1 MNSPTLQSHH
11 TGTNGAETSVQIP
24 KIFEQQKA
32 FHPQIANT
40 TAKERIQKLK
50 QLHKAIEANRDA
62 IYRALNADFRKS
74 EAETDLT
81 EIMQVVG
88 EIRYA
93 IRHLKKW
100 LKPHRVAPTLVALT
114 TRSWIRYEPRGV
126 VLVISPWNYPFNLTL
141 GPVVSAIA
149 AGNCIMVKPSE
160 FTPQTNA
167 VVRKILGEVFPENE
181 IAVIEGDATVA
192 TELLKLPF
200 DHIFFTGNPN
210 VGKIVMKAASENLAS
225 VTLELGGKSPV
236 IIDESAN
243 INDAAK
249 KVVWGKYLNMGQTCV
264 APDYVL
270 VNSKVFPEFL
280 EKVQHYIA
288 KLYGETEAER
298 KANNSYPRVIS
309 QRHHERLVE
318 LIRDAVENG
327 ATLAAGGQ
335 SDAAEKYISPTVLTD
350 VSPDSRVMQEEIFGP
365 VLPILS
371 FDHLEAATATIAKLE
386 KPLALY
392 IFSRNRKNTDYFL
405 NQTTS
410 GGTCINDVALQFSH
424 LNLPFGGVNHSGI
437 GSSHGFFGFK
447 AFSHG
452 RAVLK
457 HFSNTP
463 ITLLFPPYTGTVK
476 KLIRLVEK
484 VL

>member
-100 LKPHRVAPTLVALT
+100 LNPHRVSPTLVALT

-181 IAVIEGDATVA
+181 IAVIEGDATIA

-298 KANNSYPRVIS
+298 RRRVALR
-309 QRHHERLVE
+309 QAAPGL
-318 LIRDAVENG
+318 RDARARALREQV
-327 ATLAAGGQ
+327 
-335 SDAAEKYISPTVLTD
+335 
-350 VSPDSRVMQEEIFGP
+350 
-365 VLPILS
+365 
-371 FDHLEAATATIAKLE
+371 LEA
-386 KPLALY
+386 
-392 IFSRNRKNTDYFL
+392 RGD
-405 NQTTS
+405 
-410 GGTCINDVALQFSH
+410 DV
-424 LNLPFGGVNHSGI
+424 V
-437 GSSHGFFGFK
+437 
-447 AFSHG
+447 
-452 RAVLK
+452 
-457 HFSNTP
+457 
-463 ITLLFPPYTGTVK
+463 
-476 KLIRLVEK
+476 
-484 VL
+484 